1 MRVLKETTKWDKV
14 DHFKVPAHTYI
25 LNESGDLEAY
35 VIDGTGE
42 YHEFK
47 KPLKAFSKSKRTFK
61 ELTDGLSG
69 GPF

>member
-1 MRVLKETTKWDKV
+1 MIGLKETTKWDGNISN
-14 DHFKVPAHTYI
+14 HTYI
-25 LNESGDLEAY
+25 LNDAGDLKAY

-47 KPLKAFSKSKRTFK
+47 KPLKAFSKSRRTFK
-61 ELTDGLSG
+61 DLTDGLSG